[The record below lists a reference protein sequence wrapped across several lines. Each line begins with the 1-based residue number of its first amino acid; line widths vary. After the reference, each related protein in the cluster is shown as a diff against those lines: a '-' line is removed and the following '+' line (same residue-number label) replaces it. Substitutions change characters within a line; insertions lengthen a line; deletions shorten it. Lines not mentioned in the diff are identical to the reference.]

1 MNRKELDKI
10 KQSIL
15 VFDIE
20 CSSSYPHNG
29 EKINIKTHFDDYV
42 KFAKVKWFGCY
53 SYKYDMM
60 ICDEVVGNEDK
71 IRKLMGEHDVLCG
84 FNSDEFDLPIMYN
97 NNLVPEDKYYKNKLD
112 LLCILGSAIFKRH
125 DGLPFK
131 NRAALMGKK
140 PKNNSLKA
148 MAEVFELD
156 VKKGD
161 IDYNIFFQKTYTDT
175 ERQDILEYLNADVL
189 MTKQLFEKVWDFW
202 LPFTEFLY
210 EDDVLK
216 LSWIKSSIAS
226 LTYQAACKTTG
237 VDVTYSDN
245 RDETQKEEMGG
256 RVILPK
262 YEEARDVW
270 YVDFTSLYPHI
281 FCQFNLFGEVAVDD
295 MDIIPPNLW
304 HGNELFQVR
313 GYYDISEQHP
323 LSKDV
328 AEKLKRRRDVK
339 RKIKETGVY
348 DSIEYSLKIF
358 LNSLYGAARS
368 SIFEQIY
375 KPNCGWD
382 CCWLGQQI
390 NYLAEKM
397 MKEFGF
403 ETIAGDTDSIF
414 VIAHDEKHNN
424 EEYVKECLK
433 AVVDRIKDNVPFP
446 AETYGIDIEADLE
459 YVMWPFGLEP
469 VKLEDG
475 TNKKVGNRLVKE
487 WRGKKKNY
495 VYLERGSQKLGM
507 KGLPIKKDNA
517 TGLGMKI
524 FKDYLEPMMIKERH
538 AKFDKAVIDAV
549 LESYLTI
556 QDNLHLLA
564 REFKVQPA
572 VSYKLPGQL
581 QAQISTGYFN
591 GQAGV
596 IKLIKNKKIG
606 NAGKTSKYCTV
617 EEAINAQ
624 LSVEDI
630 DIAKVENELA
640 PFVRRKQ

>member
-1 MNRKELDKI
+1 MKELDKI

-29 EKINIKTHFDDYV
+29 EPINIKTHFDDYV

-97 NNLVPEDKYYKNKLD
+97 NNLVPEDKYYKNLLD

-148 MAEVFELD
+148 MAKAFELD

-161 IDYNIFFQKTYTDT
+161 IDYNIFFQDIYTT
-175 ERQDILEYLNADVL
+175 QERIDILKYLESDVL
-189 MTKQLFEKVWDFW
+189 MTKQLFEQVWDFW
-202 LPFTEFLY
+202 YPFTKWLS
-210 EDDVLK
+210 DKNILN

-226 LTYQAACKTTG
+226 LRYKGDCQTLGVEETYGEKKSG
-237 VDVTYSDN
+237 
-245 RDETQKEEMGG
+245 EKEKMGG
-256 RVILPK
+256 NVITPL
-262 YEEARDVW
+262 YEERRNVA
-270 YVDFTSLYPHI
+270 YLDFSSLYPSI
-281 FCQFNLFGEVAVDD
+281 RNMCGLDNEISSDESITRQQTEN
-295 MDIIPPNLW
+295 IW
-304 HGNELFQVR
+304 HGNKYFKVR
-313 GYYDISEQHP
+313 GYYDITKQSPIAINSIKNLIERAH
-323 LSKDV
+323 
-328 AEKLKRRRDVK
+328 LKKTDPTNG
-339 RKIKETGVY
+339 KIY
-348 DSIEYSLKIF
+348 AIKIYE
-358 LNSLYGAARS
+358 NAGYGAARS
-368 SIFEQIY
+368 EIFEQIHT
-375 KPNCGWD
+375 PNIGWD
-382 CCWLGQQI
+382 TCWLGQQFQALI
-390 NYLAEKM
+390 SSEML
-397 MKEFGF
+397 KEGY
-403 ETIAGDTDSIF
+403 ETIAGDTDSVF
-414 VIAHDEKHNN
+414 VVQKSGTIN
-424 EEYVKECLK
+424 EDNLNECIT
-433 AVVDRIKDNVPFP
+433 RILQIIKNNVPFP
-446 AETYGIDIEADLE
+446 FDAFNIDIEAILE
-459 YVMWPFGLEP
+459 YVMWPHGLEP
-469 VKLEDG
+469 IKLEDG
-475 TNKKVGNRLVKE
+475 TTKKEGNRLVKE